1 MKLNRN
7 ALAALAGGAAL
18 LVGGGTAVAAQGDG
32 GSAATCQ
39 ARLAKIAEKHGV
51 TVAELQARM
60 SARVDAALA
69 HGRISAERAV
79 RLKARIAQG
88 AVCRPLGVQ
97 AQIAKGRMLRTA
109 AGFLGLS
116 PRELRAE
123 LAGTSLASLAAAQGK
138 SVEALEAAMVAPAK
152 ARLARAVASGR
163 IAQGRADRVLERL
176 EQVAARLARKTFP
189 AR

>member
-1 MKLNRN
+1 MRLNRN

-18 LVGGGTAVAAQGDG
+18 LVGGGTGVAAQGDG
-32 GSAATCQ
+32 NAAKCE
-39 ARLAKIAEKHGV
+39 ARLAKIAEKRGV

-60 SARVDAALA
+60 SARVDAALEN
-69 HGRISAERAV
+69 GRISAARAA

-88 AVCRPLGVQ
+88 AACRPL
-97 AQIAKGRMLRTA
+97 ALRALIAKGTMLRA
-109 AGFLGLS
+109 AGRFLGLS

-123 LAGTSLASLAAAQGK
+123 LPGTSLAALSAAQGK

-152 ARLARAVASGR
+152 ARLARAVATGR
-163 IAQGRADRVLERL
+163 IDQSRADRVLERL
-176 EQVAARLARKTFP
+176 EQAAARLAVKTFP